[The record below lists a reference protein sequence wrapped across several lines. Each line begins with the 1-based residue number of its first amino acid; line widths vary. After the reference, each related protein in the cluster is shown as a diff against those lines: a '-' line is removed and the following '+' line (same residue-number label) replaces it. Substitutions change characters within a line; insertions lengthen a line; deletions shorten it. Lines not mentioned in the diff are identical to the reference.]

1 MPARYA
7 ALITQGTGSN
17 AMNFAYAY
25 DSRGNITSETRN
37 GKVTTYTYDGKVK
50 LKTKTDSDGYV
61 TTYGYYG
68 LDMVTSI
75 NYNDGRRSLIN
86 TTKWAFWSR

>member
-1 MPARYA
+1 M
-7 ALITQGTGSN
+7 
-17 AMNFAYAY
+17 
-25 DSRGNITSETRN
+25 
-37 GKVTTYTYDGKVK
+37 TTYTYDGKVK